1 MNGKINPAILM
12 INVHAGCG
20 GMRMP
25 NDIRERLPG
34 DAVHSSASLLR
45 NCLKIIRQRE
55 LDGDSGRAYVLDQI
69 WQIGQTRCGVVRR
82 LVIAQRRN
90 HAA

>member
-20 GMRMP
+20 SMRMP

-45 NCLKIIRQRE
+45 NCLKIIRQRVSNVNPR
-55 LDGDSGRAYVLDQI
+55 GCATSIQRGRD
-69 WQIGQTRCGVVRR
+69 VRF
-82 LVIAQRRN
+82 AC
-90 HAA
+90 